1 MNALRI
7 GLAVLALA
15 FVASIVWASLEKPIG
30 ESFSAIVADPWGL
43 VTLLDLY
50 LGFILFGLV
59 IWFAEGQRPFALLW
73 IVPIFFLGN
82 IVPAL
87 WLILKLPRLAAML
100 VPREQ

>member
-7 GLAVLALA
+7 GLAVLAIA
-15 FVASIVWASLEKPIG
+15 FVLSIIWASFEKPIG

-50 LGFILFGLV
+50 FGFILFGLV
-59 IWFAEGQRPFALLW
+59 IWFAEGKRPFALLW

-82 IVPAL
+82 IIPAL
-87 WLILKLPRLAAML
+87 WLILRLPTIAQRL
-100 VPREQ
+100 VPPSG